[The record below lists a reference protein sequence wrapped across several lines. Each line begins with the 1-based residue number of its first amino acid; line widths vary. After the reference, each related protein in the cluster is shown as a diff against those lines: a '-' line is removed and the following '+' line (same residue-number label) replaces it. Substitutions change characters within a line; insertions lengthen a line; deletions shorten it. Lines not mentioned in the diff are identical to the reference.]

1 MDTRLRM
8 KTPRLILLCL
18 IFTTAQNAAAMG
30 PNTLKGPMSFIE
42 VLNEVLVMRPVGL
55 VATIVGT
62 TLFLA
67 TSPFT
72 GIASAA
78 EPHDAFRKAGDALV
92 VGPAAF
98 TFSRPFG
105 VYGYNPKGVYPE
117 RRPD

>member
-1 MDTRLRM
+1 M